1 MFALG
6 DIIEWK
12 EEKQAIKAGAH
23 ASIVVNNVL
32 AVTGTTPKFKEY
44 KGSVEMIGLTNGKVC
59 TTSRSC
65 LEFVSMSFRMVD
77 RHTLASFGELSW
89 AIGSLAY

>member
-1 MFALG
+1 VFALG

-12 EEKQAIKAGAH
+12 EEKQMIKAVAH

-32 AVTGTTPKFKEY
+32 AVTGATPKFKEY
-44 KGSVEMIGLTNGKVC
+44 KGSIEMIGLTNGKVG

-65 LEFVSMSFRMVD
+65 LEFVSMN
-77 RHTLASFGELSW
+77 L
-89 AIGSLAY
+89 